1 MNIKLHKN
9 ARATP
14 AVRKEIQ
21 ESTASERELAE
32 RYGLHRAT
40 IRKWRHRQGA
50 EDASHCPH
58 TLYTTL
64 TAAQEII
71 VVELRKALLLPVDDL
86 LAVVREFMN
95 QDVSRS
101 GLERCLKRHGVSN
114 LKALR
119 LSMEPQIK
127 PPLKTFKDYD
137 PGFIHIDIKYLP
149 RMPDE
154 SEHRYLYVGIDR
166 ATRWVHLDVFPDKE
180 ATTAAAFLVRLIER
194 APFVISK
201 VLTDNGKE
209 FTDRFSVKGE
219 REPTGRHPFDRIC
232 KKYNIEHRLIS
243 PHHPQTNGMV
253 ERFNGR
259 IEEVIG
265 QTTFKSGEELEETL
279 IRYARIYN
287 NLIPQ
292 RALGHIPPVEAIKNW
307 QQKRPE
313 LFKVMVHDHP
323 GLDNYPFPSSQ
334 K

>member
-1 MNIKLHKN
+1 MNINLHKN
-9 ARATP
+9 ARTTP
-14 AVRKEIQ
+14 AVRKEIR

-32 RYGLHRAT
+32 HYALHRAT
-40 IRKWRHRQGA
+40 IRKWRHRQGTA
-50 EDASHCPH
+50 DASHCPH
-58 TLYTTL
+58 KLYTTL
-64 TAAQEII
+64 TAGQELIA
-71 VVELRKALLLPVDDL
+71 VELRTALLLPLDDL

-95 QDVSRS
+95 PDVSRS
-101 GLERCLKRHGVSN
+101 GLERCLKRHGVSS
-114 LKALR
+114 LKILR
-119 LSMEPQIK
+119 LVMEPEVEPPVK
-127 PPLKTFKDYD
+127 PFKDYE
-137 PGFIHIDIKYLP
+137 PGFIHMDIKYLP

-232 KKYNIEHRLIS
+232 KQYNIEHRLIS

-259 IEEVIG
+259 IAEILVNTKFE
-265 QTTFKSGEELEETL
+265 SGENLEETL
-279 IRYARIYN
+279 VRYARIYN
-287 NLIPQ
+287 NFIPQ
-292 RALGHIPPVEAIKNW
+292 KMLGHISPVEAIKNW

-323 GLDNYPFPSSQ
+323 GLDILITNLCIG
-334 K
+334 